1 MAPTNW
7 SDRGFDPT
15 NSIVTTRADAISMSQ
30 FFTQI
35 YTWMALG
42 LALTGFVAAY
52 TTTSPTLM
60 NLVFGSRFGFLGIV
74 LVELVLVMAFTASL
88 ARGVA
93 LPAAF
98 AMFFAYSALNGLTL
112 SSVLL
117 VYTGTSVATTFFVS
131 AGTFAGMSLY
141 GLITRKDMTGIGQFV
156 RMGLWGVLLAML
168 VNFWLKSSAL
178 ETAIS
183 LIGVGIF
190 VVLTAYDTQRLKVL
204 YHSAAVNDDGIKRL
218 ALQGALT
225 LYLDFI
231 NLFLFLLRFMG
242 RRRD

>member
-1 MAPTNW
+1 MSPSNW
-7 SDRGFDPT
+7 AGQGFDPT
-15 NSIVTTRADAISMSQ
+15 NPVATTRADATSMSR

-52 TTTSPTLM
+52 TATSPALL
-60 NLVFGSRFGFLGIV
+60 NLVFGNRFGFLG
-74 LVELVLVMAFTASL
+74 LLLAEFGLVLMFTSSL

-93 LPAAF
+93 LPAVF
-98 AMFFAYSALNGLTL
+98 AMFFVYSALNGLTL
-112 SSVLL
+112 SSILL
-117 VYTGTSVATTFFVS
+117 VYTGTSVASTFFIS

-141 GLITRKDMTGIGQFV
+141 GLITRSNLTGVGQFM
-156 RMGLWGVLLAML
+156 RMGVWGLILAMV
-168 VNFWLKSSAL
+168 VNMFLKSSAL

-204 YHSAAVNDDGIKRL
+204 YSSAAANEDSIKRL
-218 ALQGALT
+218 GLQGALM